1 MGLHKDVAENNMHE
15 PKNMSTLTGG
25 ATDVGKVAVSKGNG
39 TTEARKL
46 KMSELSDGA
55 VYGEMEIIQNATVI
69 AVPLAVDTTLYTTT
83 DYVNVTGL
91 FTAGTNNAITFAA
104 DALTVPVTGHYML
117 IGWAT
122 LESSV
127 TNTTLGAKFTL
138 NGTPSPSVAT
148 PTLRRKLG
156 TGGDKGVVSANGIV
170 ALAAGDAVGL
180 SIAADAA
187 TDVTIS
193 DGALTLV
200 LLNQTA

>member
-25 ATDVGKVAVSKGNG
+25 ATDVGKIAVSKGDG

-91 FTAGTNNAITFAA
+91 FTAGTNN
-104 DALTVPVTGHYML
+104 
-117 IGWAT
+117 
-122 LESSV
+122 
-127 TNTTLGAKFTL
+127 AKFTL